1 MKKLLYIVLTIML
14 TAAMSLPYITLAAP
28 DQAAGQNQ
36 AQQQTPAESGESTGG
51 GGTDSGSGQSEADT
65 GGQSSGMFSSMDIMS
80 LFLPLYNSA

>member
-36 AQQQTPAESGESTGG
+36 AQQQTPAESGESTG
-51 GGTDSGSGQSEADT
+51 
-65 GGQSSGMFSSMDIMS
+65 
-80 LFLPLYNSA
+80 